1 MKTLNGKF
9 EYNNAR
15 TGLRSVAGFKLDVQ
29 KYSPEVSRTTT
40 QVISRSFGCWPKT
53 KRCNMV
59 YLVFIVG
66 RLKYCT

>member
-29 KYSPEVSRTTT
+29 PKSIAQKCPE
-40 QVISRSFGCWPKT
+40 QQ
-53 KRCNMV
+53 
-59 YLVFIVG
+59 
-66 RLKYCT
+66 LK